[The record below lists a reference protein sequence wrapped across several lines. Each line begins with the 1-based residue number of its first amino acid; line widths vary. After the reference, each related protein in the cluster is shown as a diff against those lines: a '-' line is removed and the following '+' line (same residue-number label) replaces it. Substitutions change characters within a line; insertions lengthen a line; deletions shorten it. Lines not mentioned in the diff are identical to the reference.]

1 MPPRRLGPRE
11 LNRALLAR
19 QGLLKRRR
27 LRIAPALH
35 AFAGLQSQE
44 PRDPFV
50 ALWSRLSGFRA
61 AHLHEAA
68 RNREIVRGTWLRA
81 TIHLVSADDYVAFR
95 TRLQPVIDRELTA
108 TRWRSIGD
116 GFDEARAERMACA
129 LMEHAPMSARS
140 LGEALGDYFPNADR
154 TVLGHWVRT
163 RVPLAMVPG
172 DERWGWSRPPRFVP
186 AERWLQRSLA
196 TADADSDALLLR
208 GIAAIGPATSGD
220 LRIWSGLPGIAPRLE
235 ALRPWLRVFLDTDGR
250 ELFDLPDA
258 PRPRADTP
266 APVRFLP
273 EYDNVLLSHEDRS
286 RIVPAAHARRFNQ
299 TANGRRPRAVLV
311 DGFARAGWN
320 WTRERDQAT
329 LQLQPFER
337 FDAATRDVLEA
348 EALALL
354 HFLEPDAATHRVR
367 TNAISG
373 ART

>member
-1 MPPRRLGPRE
+1 M
-11 LNRALLAR
+11 
-19 QGLLKRRR
+19 
-27 LRIAPALH
+27 
-35 AFAGLQSQE
+35 
-44 PRDPFV
+44 
-50 ALWSRLSGFRA
+50 ALWSRLSGFRGQQ
-61 AHLHEAA
+61 LHEAA
-68 RNREIVRGTWLRA
+68 RNGEIVRGTWLRA

-116 GFDEARAERMACA
+116 GFDEARAEQLARA
-129 LMEHAPMSARS
+129 LLERAPMSAQA
-140 LGEALGDYFPNADR
+140 LGEALQVHFPKADR
-154 TVLGHWVRT
+154 SALGHWVRT

-186 AERWLQRSLA
+186 ADRWLQRPLEM
-196 TADADSDALLLR
+196 SDLDTLLLQ
-208 GIAAIGPATSGD
+208 GIAAIGPVTAGD
-220 LRIWSGLPGIAPRLE
+220 LRMWSGLPGIAARLE
-235 ALRPWLRVFLDTDGR
+235 ALRPRLKVFLLEDGR

-273 EYDNVLLSHEDRS
+273 EFDNVLLSHEDRS

-311 DGFARAGWN
+311 DGFARAGWT
-320 WTRERDQAT
+320 WTRERNQAT
-329 LQLQPFER
+329 LQLQPYER
-337 FDAATRDVLEA
+337 FDAATRDALEA

-367 TNAISG
+367 THAISG